1 VKELQLARQIFL
13 ENSLMKLARLT
24 LSAAL
29 AVAFSIAQS
38 SATQS
43 SSSPCASQQ
52 QSTVRPSQQPGP
64 DPFGGAPA
72 AKSED
77 VDSIDHVLVALYVVI
92 SGPPGDRDWNRF
104 RSLFLP
110 GAHLTSVGKAADGS
124 VRVHPNTVDDYVNR
138 GGAYFLKN
146 GFFESPIHSRIETF
160 GNIAQVF
167 SSYESRHAL
176 GETPFARGI
185 NSLQL
190 LNDGK
195 RWWIVSILWD
205 EERPDNPLPKEFATK
220 P

>member
-1 VKELQLARQIFL
+1 VKVLQLARQIFL

-24 LSAAL
+24 LCAAL

-38 SATQS
+38 SAAQS
-43 SSSPCASQQ
+43 SSSPSASQQ

-138 GGAYFLKN
+138 SGAYFLKN

-185 NSLQL
+185 NGLQL